1 MMYSYSSEQA
11 GTSTG
16 NKKKVVQ
23 MKRKVPVTNVL
34 IIDDDEFFRDTLCDF
49 LVEEGD
55 INIIHRCGSY
65 VEAKQWCSSG
75 DNMKSVGAIILD
87 VMLPYYANEQH
98 EVDQRIG
105 LIILEKLRNQV
116 GFTGPIIM
124 LTNSDD
130 AEDGK
135 EALAKGCSA
144 FLCKHASPDAIPR
157 MVTELKLALS
167 GDMLM
172 VPNTLRH
179 LIVAQRPQTFEPVH
193 IRSGAGSSSS
203 SNSGAGSSLGY
214 GTESGV
220 TTTGGDGAS
229 RIGNNP
235 AWVEIKKELGYDKQP
250 QDLKSTSARMQTRMV
265 EWEINGRD
273 TGFFNSSS
281 SSLVKQFME
290 SAPRPIL
297 ITTSDGSIK
306 FTNRAAEGMFGCKRS
321 SLERMNMLHAI
332 PSVKQSD
339 IKAGAEFECYINNI
353 SGSKIPVS
361 VATSEFEDDGVQ
373 YLIHIFTD
381 LTPQKTTEQRLKA
394 QVSML
399 EQSSTRLEQLVKT
412 DPLTGLLNRRGLE
425 DVLSRELSLARRTQD
440 DVVGIVIDLDD
451 FKSINDGHG
460 HAAGDAVLTTVAAVL
475 KDAVRTSDYVGR
487 VGGDEFMVFLPS
499 TNLENGALIAERIR
513 SSVANA
519 LIEKNGQVIRATTSL
534 GVAIIPH
541 DSDTLEQVLELTKS
555 GLKSSKRRG
564 KNTVSIS
571 AYQRPR
577 TTDYTTA
584 EHSPRG
590 WMSNCVSF
598 IKRLCGRTSA

>member
-16 NKKKVVQ
+16 NKNKVVQ

-55 INIIHRCGSY
+55 ISIIHRCGSY

-87 VMLPYYANEQH
+87 VILPYDADEQR
-98 EVDQRIG
+98 EVDHQRIG

-179 LIVAQRPQTFEPVH
+179 LIVAQRPQTFEPIH
-193 IRSGAGSSSS
+193 MRSGSSSG
-203 SNSGAGSSLGY
+203 SGFAY
-214 GTESGV
+214 GTDSGV
-220 TTTGGDGAS
+220 TTAGGAGGS
-229 RIGNNP
+229 SIGNNP
-235 AWVEIKKELGYDKQP
+235 AWVEIKRELGYDKQP
-250 QDLKSTSARMQTRMV
+250 QDLKSTSARLQTRMV
-265 EWEINGRD
+265 EWEMNGRD
-273 TGFFNSSS
+273 AGFFSS

-297 ITTSDGSIK
+297 ITTSDGTIK

-321 SLERMNMLHAI
+321 SLEGMNMVHAI
-332 PSVKQSD
+332 PSVKPGD
-339 IKAGAEFECYINNI
+339 IKAGAEMECYINNVT
-353 SGSKIPVS
+353 GSKIPVS
-361 VATSEFEDDGVQ
+361 VATSEFEDDGVR

-475 KDAVRTSDYVGR
+475 KEAVRTSDYVGR
-487 VGGDEFMVFLPS
+487 VGGDEFIVFLPS

-513 SSVANA
+513 SAVASA
-519 LIEKNGQVIRATTSL
+519 LIAKNGQVIRATTSL

-590 WMSNCVSF
+590 WMNDCVSF